1 MILITGATGF
11 VGRRVIER
19 LVAGQQPVR
28 ALTRDDT
35 RASVLPS
42 GVEVAKGDVL
52 DTESLSQA
60 LDGVDGV
67 IHLAAVIREIGDLT
81 FQRVNYE
88 GTKNVLEAAKTAGV
102 QRIVYASTVGATS
115 NPAVP
120 YLYSR
125 WMAEEEVSRSG
136 LAHTIIR
143 FSVGFG
149 EGDEFFNQLA
159 ALVKLFPLVPVVG
172 DGKAVFQPIAV
183 EDVARCIIE
192 SLRRDELVGKTI
204 DIGGPEYFTYDEMI
218 ELIAATL
225 EVKIVKAHVPVRLM
239 APAATVMEALVP
251 HPPVTREQLK
261 MLKLNNTADLDSV
274 EKHFEFEPRAVRGNI
289 DYIRQIGLGD
299 ALKMNL
305 GFMPEHIRDH

>member
-1 MILITGATGF
+1 MILVTGATGF
-11 VGRRVIER
+11 VGRRVVER
-19 LVAGQQPVR
+19 LIAGGQSVR
-28 ALTRDDT
+28 ALMRNES
-35 RASVLPS
+35 RSSLLPS
-42 GVEVAKGDVL
+42 GVDVAKGDVL
-52 DTESLSQA
+52 DIDSLNQA
-60 LDGVDGV
+60 ITGVDSIV
-67 IHLAAVIREIGDLT
+67 HLAAVIREIGSLT

-88 GTKNVLEAAKTAGV
+88 GTKNILEAANAAGV
-102 QRIVYASTVGATS
+102 QRIVCASTVGATS
-115 NPAVP
+115 DPAVP

-136 LAHTIIR
+136 LAQTIIR
-143 FSVGFG
+143 FSIGFG

-183 EDVARCIIE
+183 EDVARCMVE
-192 SLRRDELVGKTI
+192 SMKRDDLVGKTI
-204 DIGGPEYFTYDEMI
+204 DIGGPQYFTYDEMMD
-218 ELIAATL
+218 LIAETL
-225 EVKIVKAHVPVRLM
+225 DVKIAKAHVPVAFM
-239 APAATVMEALVP
+239 APAATVLEALVP

-274 EKHFEFEPRAVRGNI
+274 EKHFDFAPRPVRGNI

-305 GFMPEHIRDH
+305 GFMPEHIRDR